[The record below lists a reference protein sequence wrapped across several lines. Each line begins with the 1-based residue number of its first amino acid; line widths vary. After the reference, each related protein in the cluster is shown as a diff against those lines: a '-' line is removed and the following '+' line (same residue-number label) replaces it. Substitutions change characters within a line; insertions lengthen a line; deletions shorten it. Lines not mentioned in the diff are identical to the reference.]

1 MSASGV
7 SFSIRD
13 RFGRKRGWLKPTRR
27 PFLRA
32 AILFRFSEFMLSYS
46 FVKSTS
52 RPRIGAARRRI
63 PPVTETPLPCRR
75 QPARATREREF
86 RRIRILAMAP
96 GEADWPIAEAAL
108 DAPQAVDS

>member
-1 MSASGV
+1 
-7 SFSIRD
+7 
-13 RFGRKRGWLKPTRR
+13 
-27 PFLRA
+27 
-32 AILFRFSEFMLSYS
+32 MLSYS